1 MEEKVEAIV
10 YAPTRRPR
18 PRKGRGFSI
27 KEIGEAGLTLYE
39 AKRLEVPVDKRRGTS
54 HPQNVQLL
62 KENYGAAVPLTE
74 IKGIGKA
81 SEEKLAKAGI
91 LDAYDLAHADL
102 NDLSKKVPYSKK
114 SLQKWQAEA
123 KRLLKK

>member
-10 YAPTRRPR
+10 YTPTRRPR
-18 PRKGRGFSI
+18 PRKGRGFSF
-27 KEIGEAGLTLYE
+27 KEVREAGLTLYE
-39 AKRLEVPVDKRRGTS
+39 AKRLGVPVDKRRGTS

-81 SEEKLAKAGI
+81 SEEKLAKAGV
-91 LDAYDLAHADL
+91 LDAYDLVHADL
-102 NDLSKKVPYSKK
+102 NDLSKRLPYSKK

>member
-1 MEEKVEAIV
+1 MEEKIEAIV
-10 YAPTRRPR
+10 YTPIRPR

-27 KEIGEAGLTLYE
+27 KEVREAGLTLHE
-39 AKRLEVPVDKRRGTS
+39 AKRLGALIDKRRRTS
-54 HPQNVQLL
+54 HTQNVQLL

-81 SEEKLAKAGI
+81 SEEKLIKAGI

-102 NDLSKKVPYSKK
+102 NDLAGRVRYSKK
-114 SLQKWQAEA
+114 SLQKWQAGA
-123 KRLLKK
+123 KKLLKK

>member
-10 YAPTRRPR
+10 YTPTRRPR

-27 KEIGEAGLTLYE
+27 KEIREAGLTLYE
-39 AKRLEVPVDKRRGTS
+39 AKRLGVPIDKRRGTS

-74 IKGIGKA
+74 IKGIGKS
-81 SEEKLAKAGI
+81 SEEKLVKAGI

-102 NDLSKKVPYSKK
+102 VDLAERVRYSKK
-114 SLQKWQAEA
+114 SLEKWQAEA
-123 KRLLKK
+123 KKLLKK